1 MGDKPIQY
9 SPHFKLFIT
18 TKLPN
23 PHYLPET
30 SIKVT
35 IINFTVTMKG
45 LEDQLLVDVVKNE
58 RPDLEELIGQL
69 VVQINSDK
77 KSIKDIE
84 TDILNKVKDAST
96 DILDNDI
103 LVNKLDQSK
112 IKSTSI
118 SQKLEVSE
126 KTAKDIN
133 KERRVYRPIAAR
145 GSILYFVIASLA
157 NVNEMY
163 NNSLSYFSKIFNQRL
178 QRSEASSDL
187 ERRVEI
193 LIHDITINFYNKI
206 CRGLFETDKILYS
219 FLITMNIAL
228 AEEKISYTDWNIFL
242 RGPTI
247 TPILKEKHKWLE
259 NDSQYKNLLTLK
271 EYNSIFFGIEQSFTF
286 YDDEPAWK
294 EFMNCDN
301 PELAKLPEKYEEM
314 NDFSKLCLVK
324 VMREEK
330 LLFAIKLFIEKTM
343 GKEFLESPPF
353 SIASAYDDSL
363 NSTPLIFILSA
374 GANPVNFLKQFAKTK
389 DIVVRSLSLGQG
401 QGKRAKDMIY
411 RSRENGQWVCLEN
424 CHLSLSWMPALEEIQ
439 MDFHEADCHENY
451 RLWLTSI
458 PDPLFP
464 VSILQSGIK
473 ITNEPPKGIK
483 ANLKGTFQNIK
494 ETDFEG
500 STKPFEFKKLLFG
513 LAFFHAIIIER
524 RKFGALGW
532 NIRYEWMNSDLETS
546 KLHLRVIIFL

>member
-1 MGDKPIQY
+1 
-9 SPHFKLFIT
+9 
-18 TKLPN
+18 
-23 PHYLPET
+23 
-30 SIKVT
+30 
-35 IINFTVTMKG
+35 MKG

-69 VVQINSDK
+69 VVQINSDRK
-77 KSIKDIE
+77 VIKDIE
-84 TDILNKVKDAST
+84 TDILNKVKDASN

-112 IKSTSI
+112 VKSTSI

-133 KERRVYRPIAAR
+133 KERRAYRPIAKR

-178 QRSEASSDL
+178 QRSEACPILDK
-187 ERRVEI
+187 RVQI
-193 LIHDITINFYNKI
+193 LINDITINFFHKI
-206 CRGLFETDKILYS
+206 CRGLFETDKLLYS

-228 AEEKISYTDWNIFL
+228 AEEEIPMAEWNIFL

-247 TPILKEKHKWLE
+247 NPHITEKHAWLDD
-259 NDSQYKNLLTLK
+259 NQYKNLLTLK
-271 EYNSIFFGIEQSFTF
+271 EYNSIFFGIEASFTKE
-286 YDDEPAWK
+286 DDILLWK
-294 EFMNCDN
+294 KFMESDN
-301 PELAKLPEKYEEM
+301 PEMCPLPEKYELM
-314 NDFSKLCLVK
+314 SNFSKLCLVK
-324 VMREEK
+324 AMREEK
-330 LLFAIKLFIEKTM
+330 LIFALKLFIGKTM

-353 SIASAYDDSL
+353 SIASAFEDSL

-374 GANPVNFLKQFAKTK
+374 GANPVNFLKNFAKTR
-389 DIVVRSLSLGQG
+389 DITVNSLSLGQG
-401 QGKRAKDMIY
+401 QGKIAKEMIY

-439 MDFHEADCHENY
+439 MDFNQAECHENY

-464 VSILQSGIK
+464 VSILQSGVK

-494 ETDFEG
+494 ESDFEG
-500 STKPFEFKKLLFG
+500 SSKPYEFKKLLFC

-546 KLHLRVIIFL
+546 KLHLRVSRICNL